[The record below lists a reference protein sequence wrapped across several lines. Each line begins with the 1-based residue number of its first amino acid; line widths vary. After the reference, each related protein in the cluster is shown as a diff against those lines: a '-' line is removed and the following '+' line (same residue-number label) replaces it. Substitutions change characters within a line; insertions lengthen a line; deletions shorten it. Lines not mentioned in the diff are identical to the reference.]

1 MRGRGVWKES
11 RLYDLP
17 RRKWGIWR
25 MALNMGEVRAGLEGI
40 WDAMYEQMELGMAA
54 WEWVIIR
61 LDEIACSITTWS
73 R

>member
-1 MRGRGVWKES
+1 
-11 RLYDLP
+11 
-17 RRKWGIWR
+17 